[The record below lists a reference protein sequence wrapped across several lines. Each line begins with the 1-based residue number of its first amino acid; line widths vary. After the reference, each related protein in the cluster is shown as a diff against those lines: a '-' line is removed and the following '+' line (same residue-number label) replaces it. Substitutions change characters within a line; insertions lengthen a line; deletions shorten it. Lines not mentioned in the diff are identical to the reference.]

1 MTGLEPHP
9 ILQLPTREDA
19 LAGGEEWLQRVL
31 GERAQALEN
40 EKADPF
46 NFGFRPAIWDL
57 CDDLLC
63 DGNKIVLDASRLT
76 LIQGRKVKV
85 EVPKELTGRRELLI
99 EGANR
104 CLHGSTKIFDPV
116 AGRERVIENIEGPF
130 HVFAWDGVRPVI
142 AKASR
147 PFIKGRGPML
157 RIRLSN
163 GAEFT
168 VADTHVILACPAW
181 KPCGRLTKG
190 EQVFVCPLLS
200 NSGND
205 LLVHAANVRCYGKRE
220 QDLPNDYRLGSPPRP
235 VSGLEFGQSSFPL
248 GDDRSASGL
257 NRFELVAGS
266 IEPANAAFLEVAYV
280 ESITKEPIADKWDIS
295 VDSFENYFVGGVIH
309 HNSSKSEYA
318 ARKTMEVLCSTEE
331 ARTWSF
337 ADTGPISA
345 ARQQP
350 LFFKYLPYE
359 IKYRVQDTGKIKQ
372 GITLN
377 VSYTQ
382 RRGFTDSTFVLPNK
396 AQHWFKNY
404 EQDIENVEGDKLHCV
419 WFDELR
425 NVDLL
430 RTVRYRMGDFG
441 GIIIVTFTAID
452 ENYLTVVNEYEK
464 GSLTV
469 WEVDAPLLPKR
480 GPKGEHRGFTKV
492 PRVKIAGPGF
502 DGNQR
507 ANIVYFH
514 INDNPYFGYNG
525 VSDKTQ
531 IFGADRFYSMFK
543 GATKAK
549 ILSRVYGVLEA
560 SGANRFPSFNPAIHV
575 KEEEQIPKEGTNY
588 HVVDPCDGRNWFMLW
603 IRVDPTGRWWVYR
616 EWPSHGHPQSY
627 IPGIGEPGEW
637 TLPGEPA
644 DGVPGPAQ
652 RTFSFGL
659 DRYKAEI
666 ERLEGKERVEE
677 RWMDSRY
684 GATPTTTREGSTT
697 LIEQMREVGL
707 EFLAASGVAIDE
719 GVGLIQDL
727 LDYDREVDL
736 GVYSPTLSRLNEPK
750 LFVSANCPNLIYA
763 LKEWTGKDK
772 THGACKDCIDA
783 LRYAV
788 LARFDYINEEAYAW
802 VGGGSY

>member
-1 MTGLEPHP
+1 
-9 ILQLPTREDA
+9 
-19 LAGGEEWLQRVL
+19 
-31 GERAQALEN
+31 
-40 EKADPF
+40 
-46 NFGFRPAIWDL
+46 
-57 CDDLLC
+57 
-63 DGNKIVLDASRLT
+63 
-76 LIQGRKVKV
+76 
-85 EVPKELTGRRELLI
+85 
-99 EGANR
+99 
-104 CLHGSTKIFDPV
+104 
-116 AGRERVIENIEGPF
+116 
-130 HVFAWDGVRPVI
+130 
-142 AKASR
+142 
-147 PFIKGRGPML
+147 
-157 RIRLSN
+157 
-163 GAEFT
+163 
-168 VADTHVILACPAW
+168 
-181 KPCGRLTKG
+181 
-190 EQVFVCPLLS
+190 
-200 NSGND
+200 
-205 LLVHAANVRCYGKRE
+205 
-220 QDLPNDYRLGSPPRP
+220 
-235 VSGLEFGQSSFPL
+235 
-248 GDDRSASGL
+248 
-257 NRFELVAGS
+257 
-266 IEPANAAFLEVAYV
+266 
-280 ESITKEPIADKWDIS
+280 
-295 VDSFENYFVGGVIH
+295 
-309 HNSSKSEYA
+309 
-318 ARKTMEVLCSTEE
+318 
-331 ARTWSF
+331 
-337 ADTGPISA
+337 
-345 ARQQP
+345 
-350 LFFKYLPYE
+350 
-359 IKYRVQDTGKIKQ
+359 
-372 GITLN
+372 
-377 VSYTQ
+377 
-382 RRGFTDSTFVLPNK
+382 
-396 AQHWFKNY
+396 
-404 EQDIENVEGDKLHCV
+404 
-419 WFDELR
+419 
-425 NVDLL
+425 
-430 RTVRYRMGDFG
+430 MGDFG

-616 EWPSHGHPQSY
+616 EWPSHGHPGSY

-788 LARFDYINEEAYAW
+788 LARFDYINEQAYAW